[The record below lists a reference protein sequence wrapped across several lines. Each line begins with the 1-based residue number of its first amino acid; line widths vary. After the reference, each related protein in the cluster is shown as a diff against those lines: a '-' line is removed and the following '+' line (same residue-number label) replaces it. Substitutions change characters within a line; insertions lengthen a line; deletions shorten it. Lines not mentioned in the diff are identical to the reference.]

1 MGAAL
6 LGYIVGSLPLGFLI
20 ARGRAGVDLR
30 RVGSGNVGAT
40 NVYRSVGR
48 WLAVFVLLVDIAKGA
63 GSALLARAVF
73 SPAQEHADVLAGF
86 AAVVGHIYPVW
97 LRFVGGKG
105 VAVALGV
112 FSILAPLS
120 AAAAAA
126 VFVVATWITR
136 YVSLGSILA
145 TVTLPLLE
153 WSRGA
158 PEAVIMAAAGAAG
171 LILFRHRG
179 NVARLVRGTERRLG
193 QRAAVNP

>member
-6 LGYIVGSLPLGFLI
+6 LGYVVGSLPLGFLI

-105 VAVALGV
+105 VAVAFGV
-112 FSILAPLS
+112 FSVLAPLS
-120 AAAAAA
+120 AAAAAG

-145 TVTLPLLE
+145 TVTLPVLE

-158 PEAVIMAAAGAAG
+158 PQAVIMAAAGAAG

-179 NVARLVRGTERRLG
+179 NVARLARGTERRLG

>member
-6 LGYIVGSLPLGFLI
+6 LGYFVGSLPLGFLI
-20 ARGRAGVDLR
+20 ARGRSGIDLR

-40 NVYRSVGR
+40 NVYRSAGR
-48 WLAVFVLLVDIAKGA
+48 WLGLLVLLVDMAKGA
-63 GSALLARAVF
+63 GSALLARALF
-73 SPAQEHADVLAGF
+73 SPGQDHAEALAGL

-105 VAVALGV
+105 VAVAFGV

-120 AAAAAA
+120 AAIAAS
-126 VFVVATWITR
+126 VFVVATWMTR

-145 TVTLPLLE
+145 TVTLPALE
-153 WSRGA
+153 WTRGA
-158 PEAVIMAAAGAAG
+158 PDAVSLAASGAGL

-179 NVARLVRGTERRLG
+179 NIARLVRGTERRLG
-193 QRAAVNP
+193 QRAAVSP